1 MEGLVMARKSVR
13 FGDRLSMS
21 PGSRGARSLCTAAV
35 WVLAMTLDAGWTP
48 NARGAGIF
56 RDLTARDR
64 SQPIILSE
72 AGEPIPLATASHPT
86 ALLSKGTVPA
96 YLAFPLDGGE
106 HLPAGIPTLST
117 GPQAGQSVVGPMDLT
132 PATQSQLNADLI
144 ASRFAIV
151 DTPGQS
157 YAVAFLP
164 RYASALSHAE
174 SSAASTSTSA
184 GASTGTTTTTGT
196 TSIASILGLNAPAA
210 DWSINGI
217 PASELSQWVKTGSQ
231 EVSHLTSLGVEGVAK
246 TLGLK
251 GLKATPTASGL
262 NLEAQYL
269 VPPSAQ
275 GSPAPLPVPAPEP
288 AAWLVFGLVLG
299 AAGLRR
305 RVDRR
310 SRWASRE

>member
-1 MEGLVMARKSVR
+1 
-13 FGDRLSMS
+13 
-21 PGSRGARSLCTAAV
+21 
-35 WVLAMTLDAGWTP
+35 
-48 NARGAGIF
+48 
-56 RDLTARDR
+56 
-64 SQPIILSE
+64 
-72 AGEPIPLATASHPT
+72 
-86 ALLSKGTVPA
+86 VPA

-151 DTPGQS
+151 STPSQS

-164 RYASALSHAE
+164 RYAGALSHAE
-174 SSAASTSTSA
+174 SSAASTSS
-184 GASTGTTTTTGT
+184 GASTGTTTGT

-217 PASELSQWVKTGSQ
+217 PGSELSQWVKTGS
-231 EVSHLTSLGVEGVAK
+231 EEISHLTSVGVEGVAK

-251 GLKATPTASGL
+251 GLKTTPTASGL

-269 VPPSAQ
+269 VPPSSQA
-275 GSPAPLPVPAPEP
+275 SPGPLPVPAPEP
-288 AAWLVFGLVLG
+288 AAWLVFGLILG

-305 RVDRR
+305 RADRR
-310 SRWASRE
+310 SRWTSLV

>member
-1 MEGLVMARKSVR
+1 M
-13 FGDRLSMS
+13 
-21 PGSRGARSLCTAAV
+21 AAV
-35 WVLAMTLDAGWTP
+35 WVLAMTLGAGWTP

-64 SQPIILSE
+64 SQPIVLSE
-72 AGEPIPLATASHPT
+72 AGEPIPLRSASHPA
-86 ALLSKGTVPA
+86 ALLSTGTVPA

-106 HLPAGIPTLST
+106 HLPAGIPTVAT
-117 GPQAGQSVVGPMDLT
+117 GPQAGRERRRPDG
-132 PATQSQLNADLI
+132 
-144 ASRFAIV
+144 
-151 DTPGQS
+151 
-157 YAVAFLP
+157 
-164 RYASALSHAE
+164 SHARDPVAVE
-174 SSAASTSTSA
+174 RRPDRLAIRHRGDAGPVLRGRVPAAICPRPLSCGIVGGLDLDRRRPPS
-184 GASTGTTTTTGT
+184 TTTGT

-231 EVSHLTSLGVEGVAK
+231 EISHLTSLGVEGVAK

-275 GSPAPLPVPAPEP
+275 ASPGPLPVPAPEP
-288 AAWLVFGLVLG
+288 AAWLVFGLILG

-305 RVDRR
+305 RADRR
-310 SRWASRE
+310 SRWTSRV

>member
-1 MEGLVMARKSVR
+1 MARNSIRV
-13 FGDRLSMS
+13 GDRSSMS
-21 PGSRGARSLCTAAV
+21 PGSRGARSLCAAAV
-35 WVLAMTLDAGWTP
+35 WVLAITLDAGWTP
-48 NARGAGIF
+48 DARGAGIF

-64 SQPIILSE
+64 SQPIVLSE
-72 AGEPIPLATASHPT
+72 AGEPIPLSSASHPA

-132 PATQSQLNADLI
+132 PASQSQLNADLI

-164 RYASALSHAE
+164 RYARALSPAE
-174 SSAASTSTSA
+174 SSAASTTS
-184 GASTGTTTTTGT
+184 GTPTGT

-231 EVSHLTSLGVEGVAK
+231 EVAHLTSVGVEGVAK
-246 TLGLK
+246 TLGIK

-262 NLEAQYL
+262 NLECNTWSRH
-269 VPPSAQ
+269 P
-275 GSPAPLPVPAPEP
+275 
-288 AAWLVFGLVLG
+288 
-299 AAGLRR
+299 LRR
-305 RVDRR
+305 LRARCR
-310 SRWASRE
+310 SPHPNRPPGSSSA

>member
-1 MEGLVMARKSVR
+1 MARNSVR
-13 FGDRLSMS
+13 VGNRSSMS
-21 PGSRGARSLCTAAV
+21 FGSRRARSLCAAGV
-35 WVLAMTLDAGWTP
+35 WVLAIILGAGWTP
-48 NARGAGIF
+48 SARGAGIF
-56 RDLTARDR
+56 RDLTAQDH
-64 SQPIILSE
+64 SQPIILSA
-72 AGEPIPLATASHPT
+72 AGAAIQLRSASHPT
-86 ALLSKGTVPA
+86 ALLSTGTVPA

-106 HLPAGIPTLST
+106 HLPAGIPALST
-117 GPQAGQSVVGPMDLT
+117 APQAGQSVVGPMDLT

-164 RYASALSHAE
+164 RYALALSHAE
-174 SSAASTSTSA
+174 SSSASTST
-184 GASTGTTTTTGT
+184 GTTTSTTTGT

-210 DWSINGI
+210 DWSINGL
-217 PASELSQWVKTGSQ
+217 PASELSQWVKAGSQ
-231 EVSHLTSLGVEGVAK
+231 EVAHLTSLGVEGVAK

-275 GSPAPLPVPAPEP
+275 SSPGPLPVPAPEP
-288 AAWLVFGLVLG
+288 SAWLVFGLILG

-305 RVDRR
+305 RAERR
-310 SRWASRE
+310 SRRTSLV

>member
-1 MEGLVMARKSVR
+1 MARNSIRVGNR
-13 FGDRLSMS
+13 SS
-21 PGSRGARSLCTAAV
+21 ISSGSRRARSLCAAAV
-35 WVLAMTLDAGWTP
+35 WVLAITLDAGWTP

-72 AGEPIPLATASHPT
+72 AGEPIPLSSASHPA

-144 ASRFAIV
+144 ASRFAVV

-164 RYASALSHAE
+164 RYASALSPAG
-174 SSAASTSTSA
+174 SSAASTTS
-184 GASTGTTTTTGT
+184 STTTGP

-231 EVSHLTSLGVEGVAK
+231 EISHLTSLGVEGVAK

-275 GSPAPLPVPAPEP
+275 ASQGPLPVPAPEP

-305 RVDRR
+305 RADRR
-310 SRWASRE
+310 SRWTSLV